1 MNDRDRIIRLLTIH
15 PEDLS
20 RWTRLCQKVS
30 REVHLVHSD
39 YPHLNEMQLMSFVK
53 RLLPEIRAMIS
64 SVDVSSGHDDEL

>member
-1 MNDRDRIIRLLTIH
+1 MNDRDHIIRLLTIH

-20 RWTRLCQKVS
+20 RWTRLCQKVG
-30 REVHLVHSD
+30 REMHLAHPN

-64 SVDVSSGHDDEL
+64 GMDDNADGPPV